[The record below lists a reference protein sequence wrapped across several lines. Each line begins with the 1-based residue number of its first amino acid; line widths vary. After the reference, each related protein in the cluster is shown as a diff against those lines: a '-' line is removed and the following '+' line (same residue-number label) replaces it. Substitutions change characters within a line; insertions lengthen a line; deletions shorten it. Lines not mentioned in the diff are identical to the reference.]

1 MPTKRDV
8 ALGAAKGARF
18 IASSGVKLAGRAA
31 GITAG
36 LTAAAIATTASGG
49 KNATSSISAG
59 LIAGNAVG
67 GKTVEEQMNFVMLL
81 KKDDLEQRHI
91 KIEFKNKQ
99 MSIRLLV
106 EKLDNNTFK
115 NLALKDIKKN

>member
-67 GKTVEEQMNFVMLL
+67 GNFVMLL